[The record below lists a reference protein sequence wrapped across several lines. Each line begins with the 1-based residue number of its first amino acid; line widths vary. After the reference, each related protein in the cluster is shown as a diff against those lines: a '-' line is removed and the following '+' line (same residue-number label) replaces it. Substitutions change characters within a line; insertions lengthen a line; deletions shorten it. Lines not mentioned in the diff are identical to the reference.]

1 LSGILQFD
9 STKLKVLID
18 KTGIELAWKS
28 ILVTRIRNLNRCVY
42 ILKEP
47 QFLGVQPLDDDLI
60 ADFTIGEV
68 AVLYEFSVAYVDPKS
83 RKDNGQYFTPDDVA
97 KFMVGQIRKRYFEPN
112 GTWLDPCSGIGNLS
126 WHLVA
131 SQENPEVFLSE
142 CMILSDRD
150 PLALLIARTIFT
162 LDFQSQN
169 SRLFKTL
176 APKFVCID
184 FLSNANNSEMF
195 GDTYSGLEHIPKHD
209 YVIVNP
215 PYLATKRDPRFETKN
230 AGDLYAYFLE
240 NIIKTSK
247 GFISITPQSFTNA
260 AKFKSLRKLILGFGY
275 LRIFCFDNVPA
286 NIFRGIK
293 FGSTNTN
300 TSNSTRAAILVA
312 SNKGKSHKI
321 TPLIRWKSEQR
332 AELFD
337 RAGSFLAE
345 AHLKEQFFPKVH
357 PDLLPL
363 YKEVSKPNY
372 LKLADLT
379 SSRGEFR
386 LFVPSSPRYF
396 IPGLKTSVS
405 RTSMHVLRFPTV
417 ESMNLCY
424 LLINSSFTY
433 WWWRVRDGGMSLSLE
448 TLLNTPVPENLAIS
462 YKLVSKLEK
471 SEFTNKVFKKNAGV
485 EQENVKHD
493 QALLEE
499 INLSIFDKETATL
512 LLSLHGNSEL
522 SNRLQSNQSLKS
534 R

>member
-1 LSGILQFD
+1 MSGILQFD
-9 STKLKVLID
+9 SNKLKVLID
-18 KTGIELAWKS
+18 QTGIELAWKS
-28 ILVTRIRNLNRCVY
+28 ILVTRIRNLNRCSY

-47 QFLGVQPLDDDLI
+47 EFSGVQPLDDDLI
-60 ADFTIGEV
+60 AGFSIGEV

-97 KFMVGQIRKRYFEPN
+97 KFMVRQIRKRNFDPN

-131 SQENPEVFLSE
+131 SQDNPEKFLSNR
-142 CMILSDRD
+142 MLLSDRD
-150 PLALLIARTIFT
+150 PLALLIARTLFT
-162 LDFQSQN
+162 LDFQSKN
-169 SRLFKTL
+169 SKLFRTL
-176 APKFVCID
+176 APRFVCID
-184 FLSNANNSEMF
+184 FLANGIDSGMF
-195 GDTYSGLEHIPKHD
+195 EDTYSGLEHIPKHD

-215 PYLATKRDPRFETKN
+215 PYLATKRDPRFETKD
-230 AGDLYAYFLE
+230 AGDLYSYFLE

-260 AKFKSLRKLILGFGY
+260 AKFKSLRKLLLGFGY

-300 TSNSTRAAILVA
+300 TSNSTRAAIIVA
-312 SNKGKSHKI
+312 SMNGSSHKI
-321 TPLIRWKSEQR
+321 TPLIRWKSDQR
-332 AELFD
+332 SELFD
-337 RAGSFLAE
+337 KAGSFLAE
-345 AHLKEQFFPKVH
+345 APLKNQFFPKVH

-372 LKLADLT
+372 RRLSDLT
-379 SSRGEFR
+379 SSRGDFR

-405 RTSMHVLRFPTV
+405 RTSMHVLRFPTL
-417 ESMNLCY
+417 ENMNIGY

-448 TLLNTPVPENLAIS
+448 TLLSIPVPDNLVVS
-462 YKLVSKLEK
+462 SKLVSKLEK
-471 SEFTNKVFKKNAGV
+471 SESTNKVFKKNAGV

-493 QALLEE
+493 KSLLEE
-499 INLSIFDKETATL
+499 LNLSIFDKETATL
-512 LLSLHGNSEL
+512 LLRLHDNSEI
-522 SNRLQSNQSLKS
+522 SNRRSFDNEL
-534 R
+534 